1 MLALDRAKAGWS
13 VALVAALA
21 AFGPTAATG
30 ALAELKA
37 DRLVVSKSERTLTL
51 ERDGRPIRTYL
62 VALGSRPAG
71 HKQREGDRRTPEGV
85 YAIDARNPDSA
96 YHLSLRISYPNDQ
109 DRLRAAANGVNP
121 GGEIMIHGMGGA
133 ATKVSALHPRF
144 DWTDGCVAVTN
155 EEMDEIWR
163 LVDVGTPIEIKP

>member
-21 AFGPTAATG
+21 AFGPTTATG

-109 DRLRAAANGVNP
+109 DRMRAAANGVDP
-121 GGEIMIHGMGGA
+121 GGQIMIHGMGGA
-133 ATKVSALHPRF
+133 ATKVSALHPRL